1 MTLNLTLIGRVFFY
15 LYKMYLDS
23 NNIEKY
29 LKRLDKNSSPKW
41 GALNP
46 SQMLFHCNTFIEVSL
61 GRKKMSF
68 LTRISSRLFFRYLFL
83 KYLNYIDFNINKF
96 KRNSATLPIF
106 KTFPKNID
114 LDNEKKRLIKIYKK
128 IEEINTENV
137 FHQMYGTIPTKT
149 LKKLVRFHTSYHFNQ
164 FELFLKKK

>member
-1 MTLNLTLIGRVFFY
+1 
-15 LYKMYLDS
+15 MYLDS

-29 LKRLDKNSSPKW
+29 LKILYENSFPKC
-41 GALNP
+41 GTLNP
-46 SQMLFHCNTFIEVSL
+46 SQMLFHCSNFIEVSL

-68 LTRISSRLFFRYLFL
+68 FTRISSRFFFRYLFL

-137 FHQMYGTIPTKT
+137 FHQMYGTIPTIT

-164 FELFLKKK
+164 FGLFS

>member
-1 MTLNLTLIGRVFFY
+1 
-15 LYKMYLDS
+15 MYLDS

-29 LKRLDKNSSPKW
+29 LKRLDENSFPKW
-41 GALNP
+41 GTLNP
-46 SQMLFHCNTFIEVSL
+46 SQMLFHCSTFIEVSL

-68 LTRISSRLFFRYLFL
+68 FTRISSRFFFRYLFL
-83 KYLNYIDFNINKF
+83 KYLNYIDFNVNKF

-137 FHQMYGTIPTKT
+137 FHQMYGTIPTIT

-164 FELFLKKK
+164 FGLFS

>member
-1 MTLNLTLIGRVFFY
+1 
-15 LYKMYLDS
+15 
-23 NNIEKY
+23 
-29 LKRLDKNSSPKW
+29 
-41 GALNP
+41 
-46 SQMLFHCNTFIEVSL
+46 MLFHCNTFIEVSL

-68 LTRISSRLFFRYLFL
+68 ITRIFSRLFFRYLFL

-106 KTFPKNID
+106 KIFPKAID

-128 IEEINTENV
+128 VEEINTDNV
-137 FHQMYGTIPTKT
+137 FHQMYGQIPSLI

-164 FELFLKKK
+164 FGLFS

>member
-1 MTLNLTLIGRVFFY
+1 MG
-15 LYKMYLDS
+15 LDS

-68 LTRISSRLFFRYLFL
+68 LTRISSRFFFRYLFL

-137 FHQMYGTIPTKT
+137 FHQMYGTIPTIT

-164 FELFLKKK
+164 FGLFS

>member
-1 MTLNLTLIGRVFFY
+1 MC
-15 LYKMYLDS
+15 LDS

-137 FHQMYGTIPTKT
+137 FHQMYGTIPTIT

-164 FELFLKKK
+164 FGLFS

>member
-29 LKRLDKNSSPKW
+29 LKRLDKNSFPKW
-41 GALNP
+41 GTLNP
-46 SQMLFHCNTFIEVSL
+46 SQMLFHCSTFIEVSL

-68 LTRISSRLFFRYLFL
+68 FTSISSRFFFRYLFL
-83 KYLNYIDFNINKF
+83 KYLNYIDFNVNKF

-106 KTFPKNID
+106 KTFLKTLI
-114 LDNEKKRLIKIYKK
+114 LIMKKRD
-128 IEEINTENV
+128 
-137 FHQMYGTIPTKT
+137 
-149 LKKLVRFHTSYHFNQ
+149 
-164 FELFLKKK
+164 

>member
-1 MTLNLTLIGRVFFY
+1 MH
-15 LYKMYLDS
+15 LDS

-46 SQMLFHCNTFIEVSL
+46 SQMLFHCNTFVEVSL

-137 FHQMYGTIPTKT
+137 FHQMYGTIPTIT

-164 FELFLKKK
+164 FGLFS

>member
-1 MTLNLTLIGRVFFY
+1 
-15 LYKMYLDS
+15 MYLDS

-41 GALNP
+41 GVLYP

>member
-1 MTLNLTLIGRVFFY
+1 MHLN
-15 LYKMYLDS
+15 S

-29 LKRLDKNSSPKW
+29 LKKLDENSFPKW
-41 GALNP
+41 GTLNP

-68 LTRISSRLFFRYLFL
+68 ITRIFSRLFFRYLFL

-106 KTFPKNID
+106 KIFPKAID

-128 IEEINTENV
+128 VEEINTDNV
-137 FHQMYGTIPTKT
+137 IHQMYGQISSLE

-164 FELFLKKK
+164 FGLFS

>member
-1 MTLNLTLIGRVFFY
+1 MHLN
-15 LYKMYLDS
+15 S

-46 SQMLFHCNTFIEVSL
+46 SQMLFHCNTFVEVSL

-106 KTFPKNID
+106 KTFPKNIN

-137 FHQMYGTIPTKT
+137 FHQMYGTIPTIT

-164 FELFLKKK
+164 FGLFS

>member
-1 MTLNLTLIGRVFFY
+1 MH
-15 LYKMYLDS
+15 LDS

-29 LKRLDKNSSPKW
+29 LETLDKNSSPKW
-41 GALNP
+41 GVMSS
-46 SQMLFHCNTFIEVSL
+46 SQMLFHCNTFVEVSL
-61 GRKKMSF
+61 ERKKMSF

-137 FHQMYGTIPTKT
+137 FHQMYGTIPTIT

-164 FELFLKKK
+164 FGLFS

>member
-1 MTLNLTLIGRVFFY
+1 MH
-15 LYKMYLDS
+15 LDS

-29 LKRLDKNSSPKW
+29 LETLDKNSSPKW
-41 GALNP
+41 GVMSS
-46 SQMLFHCNTFIEVSL
+46 SQMLFHCNTFVEVSL

-83 KYLNYIDFNINKF
+83 KYLNNIDFNINKF

-137 FHQMYGTIPTKT
+137 FHQMYGTIPTIT

-164 FELFLKKK
+164 FGLFS

>member
-1 MTLNLTLIGRVFFY
+1 MH
-15 LYKMYLDS
+15 LDS

-41 GALNP
+41 GVLNP

-137 FHQMYGTIPTKT
+137 FHQMYGTIPTIT

-164 FELFLKKK
+164 FGLFS

>member
-1 MTLNLTLIGRVFFY
+1 MH
-15 LYKMYLDS
+15 LDS

-29 LKRLDKNSSPKW
+29 LETLDKNSSPKW
-41 GALNP
+41 GVMSS
-46 SQMLFHCNTFIEVSL
+46 SQMLFHCNTFVEVSL

>member
-1 MTLNLTLIGRVFFY
+1 MG
-15 LYKMYLDS
+15 LDS

-29 LKRLDKNSSPKW
+29 LKRLDKKSSPKW

-46 SQMLFHCNTFIEVSL
+46 SQMLFLCNTFIEVSL

-137 FHQMYGTIPTKT
+137 FHQMYGTIPTIT

-164 FELFLKKK
+164 FGLFS

>member
-1 MTLNLTLIGRVFFY
+1 MR
-15 LYKMYLDS
+15 LDS

-46 SQMLFHCNTFIEVSL
+46 SQMLFHCNTFVEVSL

>member
-1 MTLNLTLIGRVFFY
+1 MH
-15 LYKMYLDS
+15 LDS

-29 LKRLDKNSSPKW
+29 LETLDKNSSPKW
-41 GALNP
+41 GVMSS
-46 SQMLFHCNTFIEVSL
+46 SQMLFHCNTFVEVSL

-68 LTRISSRLFFRYLFL
+68 LTRISPRLFFRYLFL
-83 KYLNYIDFNINKF
+83 KYLNSIDFNINKF

-137 FHQMYGTIPTKT
+137 FHQMYGTIPTIT

-164 FELFLKKK
+164 FGLFS

>member
-1 MTLNLTLIGRVFFY
+1 MH
-15 LYKMYLDS
+15 LDS

-29 LKRLDKNSSPKW
+29 LETLDKNSSPKW
-41 GALNP
+41 GVMSS
-46 SQMLFHCNTFIEVSL
+46 SQMLFHCNTFVEVSL

-128 IEEINTENV
+128 IEEINTENI
-137 FHQMYGTIPTKT
+137 FHQMYGTIPTIT

-164 FELFLKKK
+164 FGLFS

>member
-1 MTLNLTLIGRVFFY
+1 
-15 LYKMYLDS
+15 MYLDS

-29 LKRLDKNSSPKW
+29 LETLDENSSPKW
-41 GALNP
+41 GVMSC

-106 KTFPKNID
+106 KTYPKNID
-114 LDNEKKRLIKIYKK
+114 LDNEKKRLIKVYKK

-137 FHQMYGTIPTKT
+137 FHQMYGTVPTIT

-164 FELFLKKK
+164 FGLFS

>member
-1 MTLNLTLIGRVFFY
+1 MH
-15 LYKMYLDS
+15 LDS

-29 LKRLDKNSSPKW
+29 LETLDKNSSPKW
-41 GALNP
+41 GVMSS
-46 SQMLFHCNTFIEVSL
+46 SQMLFHCNTFVEVSL

-137 FHQMYGTIPTKT
+137 FHQMYGTIPTIT
-149 LKKLVRFHTSYHFNQ
+149 LKKLVRFHNSYHFNQ
-164 FELFLKKK
+164 FGLFS

>member
-1 MTLNLTLIGRVFFY
+1 MVRFFY
-15 LYKMYLDS
+15 IYKMYLDS

-46 SQMLFHCNTFIEVSL
+46 SQMLFHCSTFIEVSL

-137 FHQMYGTIPTKT
+137 FHQMYGTIPTIT

-164 FELFLKKK
+164 FGLFS